1 MRIVIAGGTGFLGS
15 PLSEVYA
22 EDGHDVRV
30 LSRGLAPGEARHDPG
45 TGMPGITRVGWSPD
59 AEGAPWASV
68 IDGADAVINLAGEG
82 IGDKRWTP
90 QRKARIHDSRIGATR
105 QLVAAIKSARVPPPV
120 FISGSAVGYYGASGD
135 EAKTELAPSGDEF
148 LAQVCQDWE
157 AEAKQAES
165 PSTRVV
171 YIRTGIVLERSGG
184 ALAKLL
190 TPFRMFAGGP
200 MGSGRQYM
208 SWIHRLDWVELVR
221 WIAQTPAVSG
231 PVNATAPAP
240 VTNREFAKALGRAL
254 HRPSLVRT
262 PGFALT
268 LLLGEMAGP
277 LVLTGQRVVPARARA
292 LGFHFR
298 YPEIDLAFRGIF
310 GE

>member
-15 PLSEVYA
+15 PLAEVYA
-22 EDGHDVRV
+22 EDGHDVHV

-59 AEGAPWASV
+59 AQGSPWASV

-90 QRKARIHDSRIGATR
+90 QRKARIRDSRLHSTR

-120 FISGSAVGYYGASGD
+120 FVSGSAVGYYG
-135 EAKTELAPSGDEF
+135 PSGDEPKTEVAPAGDDF
-148 LAQVCQDWE
+148 LAHVCEDWE
-157 AEAKQAES
+157 AEAKKAES
-165 PSTRVV
+165 LSTRVV
-171 YIRTGIVLERSGG
+171 LLRTGLVLERSGG

-190 TPFRMFAGGP
+190 TPFRMFVGGP

-208 SWIHRLDWVELVR
+208 SWIHRIDWVELVR
-221 WIAQTPAVSG
+221 WIVETSAVSG
-231 PVNATAPAP
+231 AINATAPAP
-240 VTNREFAKALGRAL
+240 VTNREFARALGRAL
-254 HRPSLVRT
+254 HRPSFVPT

-268 LLLGEMAGP
+268 LLLGEMARP
-277 LVLTGQRVVPARARA
+277 LVLTGQRVVPARART